1 MGIYKDRSK
10 LLNIKIYSVKLI
22 FSETCRVKSSWN
34 YDHGFTKI
42 QSNAHPIV
50 GFVFYNKSL
59 IGSNLILL
67 DFLERLPG

>member
-10 LLNIKIYSVKLI
+10 LLNIKIYSVKLV
-22 FSETCRVKSSWN
+22 FSETGRVKSSWH
-34 YDHGFTKI
+34 YEHGFAKI

-59 IGSNLILL
+59 IGFKTSY
-67 DFLERLPG
+67 F